1 MKRFLFTVLLFIL
14 LVSTPVQAGRRINNH
29 DKNATKKLVTRY
41 MEAVKRYDTRTYLGC
56 YQSKKY
62 RKGVLY
68 WVNKGMI
75 KYLRRTKKDYFSY
88 TIREIKLKSRKGTAY
103 VTVSYYDTFSDL
115 NDAWKEYFYEHL
127 FDEDF
132 DFDFDFFCKYYLCSQ
147 YKFRENREYKIKTE
161 KIRIPLIYRKGRW
174 MIEKQN
180 RAMDYME
187 DGGFNHWY
195 SAVMHEFP

>member
-14 LVSTPVQAGRRINNH
+14 LVSTPVQARHRINNH
-29 DKNATKKLVTRY
+29 DRNATKKLVTRY
-41 MEAVKRYDTRTYLGC
+41 MEAVKRYDTKTYLGC
-56 YQSKKY
+56 YQPKKY
-62 RKGVLY
+62 RKGVRY
-68 WVNKGMI
+68 WFGKGMI

-88 TIREIKLKSRKGTAY
+88 TISEIKLKSRKGTAY

-115 NDAWKEYFYEHL
+115 KDAWKEYFYEHL

-132 DFDFDFFCKYYLCSQ
+132 DFDFFCDCYLWYQ
-147 YKFRENREYKIKTE
+147 YEFRENREYKIKTE

-174 MIEKQN
+174 RIEKQN

-195 SAVMHEFP
+195 SAIMREFP